1 MKKALLVLVLV
12 VAALPL
18 VLPLG
23 GCGGAGAALIG
34 VGTYLVLEDV
44 YGDPYYYDP
53 YCDCYYKRLEQE
65 QIDPASVPGEK
76 W

>member
-1 MKKALLVLVLV
+1 MKKALLVMVLV

-18 VLPLG
+18 LLPLG
-23 GCGGAGAALIG
+23 GCGAGGAALIG
-34 VGTYLVLEDV
+34 VGTYMVLEDV
-44 YGDPYYYDP
+44 YGDPYYDP